1 MKNRWQHYPLISTQ
15 LQAVNDCIHQRI
27 VCNNPSLE
35 AALLAMADNGG
46 KYLRPAL
53 LLLTARACNP
63 QSSEH
68 DDRLVKVASS
78 IEILHMATLIHDDII
93 DDSPKRRGAVSIQTR
108 FGKDTAVYAGDLL
121 FTVFF
126 DLLIETMPGSSYL
139 TTNAR
144 SMRQILNGELGQMGQ
159 RFNTQQGLKDY
170 LKNVNGK
177 TAALFRL
184 AAREGAHFGGGDERL
199 TRPAAKFG
207 QNLGIA
213 FQMLDDILDY
223 TGGQGLNK
231 PVLEDLATGVYSLP
245 LLLALQQ
252 PSAATQLGL
261 LLAKKRQMTL
271 ADMQRVQEIVV
282 ASDAVKASRQLA
294 GRFTNKAIENLTK
307 LPDNRAR
314 RFLHQMANQLLK
326 RTM

>member
-27 VCNNPSLE
+27 VCNNPSLQ

-46 KYLRPAL
+46 KCLRPAL

-68 DDRLVKVASS
+68 DDRLVKVAAS

-159 RFNTQQGLKDY
+159 RFNTRQGLKDY

-184 AAREGAHFGGGDERL
+184 AAREGAHFGGGDEHL
-199 TRPAAKFG
+199 TGPAAKFG

-245 LLLALQQ
+245 LLFALQQ
-252 PSAATQLGL
+252 SGTAAQLGP

-271 ADMQRVQEIVV
+271 ADMQRVQEIVI